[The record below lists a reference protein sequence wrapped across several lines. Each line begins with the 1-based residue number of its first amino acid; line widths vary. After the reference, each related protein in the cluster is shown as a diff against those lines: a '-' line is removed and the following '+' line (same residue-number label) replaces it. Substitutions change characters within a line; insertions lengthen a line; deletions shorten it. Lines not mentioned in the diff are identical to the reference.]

1 MEASS
6 AHVFIVEDD
15 QLLATALS
23 AQVETL
29 GYRVAGMA
37 NTGEDA
43 VRGVLQSKPQVVIMD
58 MRLGGWMTGLDAA
71 KSIRRALEV
80 PIIFYTAHGGDSEL
94 KQEVATMGNAQLLHK
109 PAQEQT
115 LLAALAGVLR
125 WSRQGSLRR
134 RRARGARR
142 APSRRSARSAEAQ
155 GPHRAVCART

>member
-1 MEASS
+1 MQAPS

-23 AQVETL
+23 VQVETL
-29 GYRVAGMA
+29 GYCVAGMA

-43 VRGVLQSKPQVVIMD
+43 VRGVLQSRPQVVIMD

-109 PAQEQT
+109 PAQEKT
-115 LLAALAGVLR
+115 LIEALAGVLR
-125 WSRQGSLRR
+125 WSRQGS
-134 RRARGARR
+134 
-142 APSRRSARSAEAQ
+142 
-155 GPHRAVCART
+155 